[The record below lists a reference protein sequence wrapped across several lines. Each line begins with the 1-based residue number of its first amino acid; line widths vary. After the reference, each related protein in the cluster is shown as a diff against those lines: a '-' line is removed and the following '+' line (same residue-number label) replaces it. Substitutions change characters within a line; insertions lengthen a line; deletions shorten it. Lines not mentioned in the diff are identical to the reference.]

1 MRTAIY
7 VYERSNVKFRALDPR
22 DARVEIVRYHQP
34 GAQPAVGVV
43 TLDRGIYLV
52 VSKSALEV
60 DGINVEVQVV
70 PNDKDEWPDITARML
85 APEPG
90 ATVGTVKEF
99 FIVAKDLSIDS

>member
-7 VYERSNVKFRALDPR
+7 VFERSNVKIRAKDPR

-34 GAQPAVGVV
+34 DAQPAVGVV
-43 TLDRGIYLV
+43 TLDRGIYLI

-70 PNDKDEWPDITARML
+70 
-85 APEPG
+85 
-90 ATVGTVKEF
+90 
-99 FIVAKDLSIDS
+99 